1 MSLIRTIA
9 EDQEVPVLDEEEEEG
24 ESKPTPKVPLTIS
37 WKCWLIPESFRRRS
51 LMT

>member
-24 ESKPTPKVPLTIS
+24 ESKPTPKVPITIS
-37 WKCWLIPESFRRRS
+37 LEMLADSGIFRRKS
-51 LMT
+51 SMS